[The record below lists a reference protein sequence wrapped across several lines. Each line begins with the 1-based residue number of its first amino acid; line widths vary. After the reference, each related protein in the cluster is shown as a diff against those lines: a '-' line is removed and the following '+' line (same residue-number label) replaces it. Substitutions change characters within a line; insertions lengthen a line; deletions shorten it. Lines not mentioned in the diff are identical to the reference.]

1 MYELLINSRAE
12 NRESVSLLLASPRS
26 FSGEQLYHLKGT
38 HAGIVKLKFNRLL
51 NVAKQYEKEIVKFT
65 GGSQDIENIYDGLME
80 ILIEVKRQ
88 VNEQE

>member
-1 MYELLINSRAE
+1 MTKEQTVELN
-12 NRESVSLLLASPRS
+12 LLLATFRC
-26 FSGEQLYHLKGT
+26 FNEQLYHLKGT

-80 ILIEVKRQ
+80 ILIEIKKQ